1 MKINKVKIKNFLSI
15 KDAEIDFE
23 SYSELVRILGHNKDT
38 KPHSSNGSG
47 KSSVIEAIVFALFGK
62 TIRKTTDKSLKNH
75 YTKGK
80 CEVEIVVNDNV
91 VINRVKKPP
100 MLTVTVGGENVTQDS
115 IQTTQK
121 YLDKILNTNFSV
133 FLASMVFGQSNKMNF
148 LTATAEE
155 KRNIIQSFLD
165 IGDVFQYRKA
175 IKSKKAKAYSNKK
188 IAETL
193 CAEVLSK
200 KEKLESRISE
210 IKKHKK
216 SAKVLMTSKKAKL
229 FTLHS
234 ISELQE
240 NEQMRYATKV
250 DLESASHSY
259 SRVRTRIKDLRTKL
273 KTFKTT
279 PCEYCGETPTN
290 EKVLVLDWEKELEA
304 KMVEE
309 EKAKLTVKE
318 LGDRLESFG
327 IEVSPQDFDMFESY
341 KSFDTEHKILNA
353 QKRDNTKLVKT
364 HQKEVE
370 NAQRSYDLMRFWE
383 QAFSEQGLIKFV
395 IRNILE
401 FFNDRVN
408 YYLKFLSSSN
418 FSVTFDETLKEK
430 IYNKGTLT
438 FFDALSG
445 GEKRKV
451 SLSIMLGLNDLL
463 LLSGKERSNLIF
475 FDEVADSL
483 DDGGVKGL
491 FELIQDISKNKK
503 VFVITHNDY
512 LNSLL
517 EDESENLHVTKK
529 SNITTI
535 Q

>member
-1 MKINKVKIKNFLSI
+1 MKINRVEIKNFLSI
-15 KDAEIDFE
+15 EEEKVDFD
-23 SYSELVRILGHNKDT
+23 SYGNIVRIVGKNRDT
-38 KPHSSNGSG
+38 KPISSNGAG
-47 KSSVIEAIVFALFGK
+47 KSSVIESIVFALFGR
-62 TIRKTTDKSLKNH
+62 TIRKTTDKSLQNH

-80 CEVEIVVNDNV
+80 CEVRITVNDNI
-91 VINRVKKPP
+91 VIRRVKRPP
-100 MLTVTVGGENVTQDS
+100 MLVVTVGGENVTQDS
-115 IQTTQK
+115 IQATQK

-148 LTATAEE
+148 LTATADE

-175 IKSKKAKAYSNKK
+175 IKSKKAKAYSAKK
-188 IAETL
+188 ISETL
-193 CAEVLSK
+193 CSEVLSK
-200 KEKLESRISE
+200 KEKLESKISK
-210 IKKHKK
+210 IKTYKK
-216 SAKVLMTSKKAKL
+216 DAKVLMTSDKAKL
-229 FTLHS
+229 FTKHS

-240 NEQMRYATKV
+240 NEQRRYATKV
-250 DLESASHSY
+250 DLESSSHGLSNVR
-259 SRVRTRIKDLRTKL
+259 SRISDLRAKL
-273 KTFKTT
+273 KSFKLSS
-279 PCEYCGETPTN
+279 CEFCGETPAK
-290 EKVLVLDWEKELEA
+290 ERALVLEWESELDSKKDE
-304 KMVEE
+304 
-309 EKAKLTVKE
+309 
-318 LGDRLESFG
+318 
-327 IEVSPQDFDMFESY
+327 EVSCKTNIKSLNSKLDEFGPEVTAMDFDLFETF
-341 KSFDTEHKILNA
+341 KSFDTEHKILAA
-353 QKRDNTKLVKT
+353 QRRDHTKLLAK

-370 NAQRSYDLMRFWE
+370 RAQRDYDIMRFWE
-383 QAFSEQGLIKFV
+383 QAFSEQGLMRFV
-395 IRNILE
+395 IRNILT

-418 FSVTFDETLKEK
+418 FSVTFDETLKEE

-438 FFDALSG
+438 FFEALSG

-451 SLSIMLGLNDLL
+451 SLAIMLGLNDLL

-491 FELIQDISKNKK
+491 YELILDISNNKK

-517 EDESENLHVTKK
+517 EDESENLHVSKK